1 MSLSVNTNAA
11 ALNALQNLNNT
22 NNDLQTTQLRINTGL
37 EVQNAKD
44 NAAVFAIAQNL
55 RANLQGLQAVKQSL
69 DRSISAVDIAL
80 AASESIADILIQ
92 MKEKVVAAADQGLD
106 DQSRSALQED
116 FNALRDQIT
125 TMVNNATFNGT
136 NLIDDGTD
144 IVTAITNAD
153 ATQAIS
159 IAHQDLSLS
168 GTNINLSATATFT
181 NEVEAQSLIATIDTA
196 IKNVSSVMTV
206 MGAGSRSMELQRTF
220 VDKLSDTLEVGIGN
234 LVDAD
239 LARESARLQALQVQ
253 QQLGAQ
259 ALSIANSQ
267 PQVILSLFGN

>member
-1 MSLSVNTNAA
+1 MGLSVNTNAA

-22 NNDLQTTQLRINTGL
+22 NNSLQTTQLRINTGL
-37 EVQNAKD
+37 EVASAKD

-92 MKEKVVAAADQGLD
+92 MKEKVVAAADMGLD

-125 TMVNNATFNGT
+125 TMVDNASFNGT

-144 IVTAITNAD
+144 VVTAITNAD
-153 ATQAIS
+153 ATQSIS

-168 GTNINLSATATFT
+168 GANLALSSGATFT
-181 NEVEAQSLIATIDTA
+181 TDVQAQSLIATIDTA